1 MSDFVDINV
10 TDRVITM
17 FFGVNIPTDNIK
29 TSISVKDIKSVSQTK
44 EFKLIVTLED
54 GRVWELSALK
64 ELIPNTFPIDNWNGI
79 EINTNNELFN
89 KIENLIL

>member
-44 EFKLIVTLED
+44 EFKLIVTD